1 MKKTQIFLLLFLV
14 FSFAEVFAISYVP
27 DYKLDTS
34 SVEPFPTF
42 IGRDSIYDSCYIVIG
57 RDSIYDSCYIAD
69 SHPTFIELDSI
80 YDSYYIDDSL
90 VYSHSYRHI
99 EELKP
104 IRASNSLKEI
114 FFPLKLNIES
124 TIGKGQY
131 AFYDEEKA
139 KWISKDTTYHLKLID
154 TKTQSVGD
162 YDSTNSKFL
171 LYSSLNFEDTSKIVL
186 NNLSLAVNNEFRFTT
201 YMALFYIQDTV
212 VIKTENSTETS
223 ISTSSISQIH
233 LDSAALVTGL
243 EESLAKSFDLSN
255 KKIYKQ
261 IVKLVIAQSSLIDKT
276 PTRIKEFNKAP
287 NLNIVVQR
295 IGSGFLIRGAKGE
308 IPSVKNLKGK
318 EVFAREP
325 VSPGIYF
332 VSLKPGLWHRVSIH
346 D

>member
-42 IGRDSIYDSCYIVIG
+42 IG

-171 LYSSLNFEDTSKIVL
+171 LYSSLNFEDTSIVL

>member
-42 IGRDSIYDSCYIVIG
+42 IG

>member
-42 IGRDSIYDSCYIVIG
+42 IG

-104 IRASNSLKEI
+104 IRASNSLKDI
-114 FFPLKLNIES
+114 SFPLKLYIDSSFGEAR
-124 TIGKGQY
+124 Y

-139 KWISKDTTYHLKLID
+139 KWISKDTTYYLKLID

-171 LYSSLNFEDTSKIVL
+171 LYSSLNFEDTSIVL

>member
-42 IGRDSIYDSCYIVIG
+42 IG

-104 IRASNSLKEI
+104 IRASNSLKDI
-114 FFPLKLNIES
+114 SFPLKLYIDSSFGEAR
-124 TIGKGQY
+124 Y

-139 KWISKDTTYHLKLID
+139 KWISKDTTYYLKLID

>member
-34 SVEPFPTF
+34 SVEPF
-42 IGRDSIYDSCYIVIG
+42 
-57 RDSIYDSCYIAD
+57 
-69 SHPTFIELDSI
+69 PTFIELDSI

>member
-34 SVEPFPTF
+34 SVEPF
-42 IGRDSIYDSCYIVIG
+42 
-57 RDSIYDSCYIAD
+57 
-69 SHPTFIELDSI
+69 PTFIELDSI

-171 LYSSLNFEDTSKIVL
+171 LYSSLNFEDTSIVL

-233 LDSAALVTGL
+233 LDSAALVTRS
-243 EESLAKSFDLSN
+243 EE
-255 KKIYKQ
+255 
-261 IVKLVIAQSSLIDKT
+261 
-276 PTRIKEFNKAP
+276 R
-287 NLNIVVQR
+287 
-295 IGSGFLIRGAKGE
+295 
-308 IPSVKNLKGK
+308 
-318 EVFAREP
+318 
-325 VSPGIYF
+325 
-332 VSLKPGLWHRVSIH
+332 RVG
-346 D
+346 